1 MVLTLIQPVH
11 LSKHD
16 FKAIKVSLNNK
27 PLFFYFFIWFFSFF
41 RKLVTQCKSVAMS
54 HFFFEHI
61 TGSSQLKL
69 LYLLVAAIMN
79 ELYTVKLIT
88 SLMHTRQAN

>member
-1 MVLTLIQPVH
+1 M
-11 LSKHD
+11 
-16 FKAIKVSLNNK
+16 SL
-27 PLFFYFFIWFFSFF
+27 LFFF
-41 RKLVTQCKSVAMS
+41 
-54 HFFFEHI
+54 FFFEHI

-88 SLMHTRQAN
+88 SLMHTRKAN